1 MFQGLQI
8 FLSPEDS
15 LISIIFHFCL
25 LVVFY
30 VLALQIPPKDGV
42 AVVEALGDS
51 YFRCLFVRA
60 ILYLAHFQPQ
70 SVGFR
75 AYS

>member
-1 MFQGLQI
+1 MFQGLEI

-15 LISIIFHFCL
+15 LFSIIFHFCL

-42 AVVEALGDS
+42 AVVEALGDGH
-51 YFRCLFVRA
+51 FRCLFVRA
-60 ILYLAHFQPQ
+60 ILHLPHLQLQ

>member
-1 MFQGLQI
+1 MFQGLEI

-15 LISIIFHFCL
+15 LFSIIFHFCL
-25 LVVFY
+25 LVVFH
-30 VLALQIPPKDGV
+30 VL
-42 AVVEALGDS
+42 EALGDTS
-51 YFRCLFVRA
+51 EACL
-60 ILYLAHFQPQ
+60 LEPSLHLPHFHLQ